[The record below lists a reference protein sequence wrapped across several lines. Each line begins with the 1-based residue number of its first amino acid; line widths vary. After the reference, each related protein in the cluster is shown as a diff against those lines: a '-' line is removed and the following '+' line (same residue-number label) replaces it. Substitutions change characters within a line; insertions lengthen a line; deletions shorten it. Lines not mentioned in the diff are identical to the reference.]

1 MDVVWKY
8 VLVAVIGYLLGSI
21 PVGLVI
27 VRVVWGVD
35 VRTVGSGR
43 TGGTNAYRAA
53 GLVAGVA
60 TGLGDAAKG
69 LLAVWLAHLLL
80 PTAGAAVLAG
90 LAAIVGHN
98 WSVYIG
104 FRGGAG
110 TAPNLGALLGLSP
123 AAFLLGL
130 VAGVLAMIASRI
142 ASVASLSVSVVA
154 ALALGVLILLHWHP
168 TPYLL
173 YGAGQLILVVVAL
186 LPNIQ
191 RLLRGTER
199 QVTY

>member
-1 MDVVWKY
+1 MELWKY
-8 VLVAVIGYLLGSI
+8 VAVAAIGYLLGSI
-21 PVGLVI
+21 PVGLV
-27 VRVVWGVD
+27 VVWLMRGVD

-53 GLVAGVA
+53 GLAAGLA

-80 PTAGAAVLAG
+80 PGAGAAAVAG

-123 AAFLLGL
+123 VAFLLGL
-130 VAGVLAMIASRI
+130 AAGVVAMIASRI

-154 ALALGVLILLHWHP
+154 ALVIGVLILLHWHP
-168 TPYLL
+168 APYLL
-173 YGAGQLILVVVAL
+173 YGLGQLVLVVVAL
-186 LPNIQ
+186 VPNIQ
-191 RLLRGTER
+191 RLLRGNER

>member
-1 MDVVWKY
+1 V
-8 VLVAVIGYLLGSI
+8 
-21 PVGLVI
+21 
-27 VRVVWGVD
+27 
-35 VRTVGSGR
+35 
-43 TGGTNAYRAA
+43 AA
-53 GLVAGVA
+53 GLA
-60 TGLGDAAKG
+60 TGLGDTAKG
-69 LLAVWLAHLLL
+69 LLAVWVAHLIQ

-123 AAFLLGL
+123 VTFLLGL

-154 ALALGVLILLHWHP
+154 ALVIGVLIILHWHP
-168 TPYLL
+168 APYLL
-173 YGAGQLILVVVAL
+173 YGLGQLVLVVVAL